1 MDASVNISYNSVIQS
16 TEMNKDM
23 IDASDALKLDLN
35 ATRERDF
42 QRSVVELAELYGW
55 MIYHTYDS
63 RRSNPGFPDLVM
75 VRDNRV
81 IFAELKTMKGKV
93 TKHQER
99 WLEALAKTQVEVK
112 LWRPSDINDIE
123 EVLR

>member
-1 MDASVNISYNSVIQS
+1 MDTLS

-23 IDASDALKLDLN
+23 IDASDALRLDLN
-35 ATRERDF
+35 ATSERDF

-99 WLEALAKTQVEVK
+99 WLEALAKTQVEVR

-123 EVLR
+123 EVLI

>member
-16 TEMNKDM
+16 TEVNKDM

-35 ATRERDF
+35 TTRERDF
-42 QRSVVELAELYGW
+42 QHSVVELAELYGW

-123 EVLR
+123 EVLI

>member
-1 MDASVNISYNSVIQS
+1 MA
-16 TEMNKDM
+16 TLRAEMNKDM

-35 ATRERDF
+35 ATKERDF
-42 QRSVVELAELYGW
+42 QHSVVELAELYGW

-123 EVLR
+123 EVLI

>member
-16 TEMNKDM
+16 TEVNKDM

-35 ATRERDF
+35 TTRERDF
-42 QRSVVELAELYGW
+42 QHSVVELAELYGW

>member
-35 ATRERDF
+35 TTRERDF
-42 QRSVVELAELYGW
+42 QHSVVELAELYGW

-123 EVLR
+123 EVLI

>member
-1 MDASVNISYNSVIQS
+1 MRID
-16 TEMNKDM
+16 KDT
-23 IDASDALKLDLN
+23 IDASDALRLDLN
-35 ATRERDF
+35 ATSERDF

-99 WLEALAKTQVEVK
+99 WLEALTKTQVEVR
-112 LWRPSDINDIE
+112 LWRPSDINDKE
-123 EVLR
+123 EVLI

>member
-1 MDASVNISYNSVIQS
+1 
-16 TEMNKDM
+16 
-23 IDASDALKLDLN
+23 
-35 ATRERDF
+35 
-42 QRSVVELAELYGW
+42 
-55 MIYHTYDS
+55 
-63 RRSNPGFPDLVM
+63 
-75 VRDNRV
+75 
-81 IFAELKTMKGKV
+81 MKGKV